1 MIYLVSKQKSLF
13 ETDLYK
19 EISFKDA
26 KEYLWEL
33 KRIQTDTETMG
44 LDVYTK
50 APVWWT
56 EEEWNMTSEERE
68 KVGIK
73 LIDIEY
79 NTDTSTH
86 YPKILG

>member
-1 MIYLVSKQKSLF
+1 MKIK
-13 ETDLYK
+13 
-19 EISFKDA
+19 
-26 KEYLWEL
+26 
-33 KRIQTDTETMG
+33 
-44 LDVYTK
+44 VYTK
-50 APVWWT
+50 APVWWI

-73 LIDIEY
+73 LINIEY